1 MSATAGS
8 QAWRST
14 CRRGERGKTPGEAGV
29 SWPIGRPSSRVPV
42 RRNSTASDR
51 VGAPAPFVAASGRM
65 ASAQT
70 RKPGPGA

>member
-14 CRRGERGKTPGEAGV
+14 CRHGERGKTPGEAGV
-29 SWPIGRPSSRVPV
+29 LGRSGAPHRGSRYDAIPQHPTGLGRPRL
-42 RRNSTASDR
+42 
-51 VGAPAPFVAASGRM
+51 FVAGSGRM
-65 ASAQT
+65 ASAET